1 MGSVHNASAGA
12 RRWCTAASALEQ
24 WQHSAISVASACRYR
39 RAREHSHGAGAYTR
53 VVDQHACG
61 QAGTTGW
68 TLKSPGPAFRALLTH
83 LWRVM
88 LQATITSPEHL
99 AAYADYCKRALSNAV
114 NGPLLG
120 KRDAVLHQ
128 VRSGPA

>member
-1 MGSVHNASAGA
+1 
-12 RRWCTAASALEQ
+12 
-24 WQHSAISVASACRYR
+24 
-39 RAREHSHGAGAYTR
+39 
-53 VVDQHACG
+53 
-61 QAGTTGW
+61 
-68 TLKSPGPAFRALLTH
+68 
-83 LWRVM
+83 M